1 MGSGLNDATATVD
14 GKAARV
20 VERNDDSLVVEVD
33 DEVLDDCEHDIVVT
47 DASTG
52 KTHTA
57 AYTIAAE
64 DLGAYAYQ
72 IVNPQSEGAHWEQ
85 LSAPGMPWGD
95 EAPTDFRTLTLSYA
109 LLGGKLYAFAADKD
123 VVDDVTYLVFY
134 MNELDVDGSGSW
146 GAWREIDRSEIM
158 TPIEG
163 YLLSYSAATADA
175 RACFAVTV
183 NDAYRDEEGFTNGDV
198 NHLITVDAQG
208 KTDHIVS
215 TPYATYDSVARLV
228 GGDDIRALGVDLSR
242 AEPLNTLDALTF
254 DPDTERWSATPLTGI
269 EELTLASKLD
279 ITNSLVTAVRN
290 GAVHAGAIDGNAGD
304 LTYLDLQNG
313 TAVSLGTLGLA
324 TTPSTSA
331 SGVAMAGDTLYL
343 TCLTSDDSGAAGGL
357 YALASE
363 AVPELVANEATVAA
377 RADASGTATV
387 DDGLGAA
394 KATDRVAVG
403 DIATWRAV
411 AQQGHAF
418 ACWYDADGTL
428 VSTEETFT
436 AEVTGATELTARFSA
451 VDTPDADDPGHGGDA
466 DDPGAGGSDA
476 DSNEGSV
483 DSIKRPASP
492 GNASG
497 SMPATGDTAPIL
509 IGGAVTLGAIA
520 VVAGIII
527 RRRR

>member
-1 MGSGLNDATATVD
+1 M
-14 GKAARV
+14 
-20 VERNDDSLVVEVD
+20 
-33 DEVLDDCEHDIVVT
+33 
-47 DASTG
+47 
-52 KTHTA
+52 
-57 AYTIAAE
+57 
-64 DLGAYAYQ
+64 
-72 IVNPQSEGAHWEQ
+72 
-85 LSAPGMPWGD
+85 
-95 EAPTDFRTLTLSYA
+95 
-109 LLGGKLYAFAADKD
+109 
-123 VVDDVTYLVFY
+123 
-134 MNELDVDGSGSW
+134 
-146 GAWREIDRSEIM
+146 
-158 TPIEG
+158 
-163 YLLSYSAATADA
+163 
-175 RACFAVTV
+175 
-183 NDAYRDEEGFTNGDV
+183 
-198 NHLITVDAQG
+198 
-208 KTDHIVS
+208 
-215 TPYATYDSVARLV
+215 
-228 GGDDIRALGVDLSR
+228 
-242 AEPLNTLDALTF
+242 
-254 DPDTERWSATPLTGI
+254 
-269 EELTLASKLD
+269 
-279 ITNSLVTAVRN
+279 RN
-290 GAVHAGAIDGNAGD
+290 GAVHVGTIDGNAGD

-476 DSNEGSV
+476 DSNEGSA

-509 IGGAVTLGAIA
+509 IGGAVTLGGIA